1 MTPEVSVVVVAH
13 RSSDEAVECIASLRL
28 SLREEGVSGEIVLV
42 DCGSGAAEAH
52 RLESAGADLFLP
64 LPDNRGYS
72 GGVNAGLARARSFRL
87 LLSNAD
93 VVFRPGA
100 IRPLL
105 EAVDDPAVGA
115 AAPLAFWDDADRL
128 RLPPGWEPGFRSDL
142 AQVSAGRHPQ
152 RDARRFASHARETL
166 RLWQSGG
173 VARQLS
179 GAVLAARR
187 DTFDR
192 VGRFDERF
200 PFEFEE
206 TEWEDRVRARGLELR
221 FVPSA
226 RVRHRWGSSAAGAGE
241 TAARRVRSRQLYW
254 RMRYGRV
261 GRSILERASRRRS
274 GVSFPGTL
282 EPRLEAREG
291 AWVAIST
298 NPSLLPFAGAPL
310 DDGFVLPADVA
321 KRLPPVPL
329 FLRSFRA
336 SDGQPIETRVW
347 EAERE

>member
-1 MTPEVSVVVVAH
+1 MVPEISVIVVTH
-13 RSSDEAVECIASLRL
+13 RSSGEAVECVASLRGA
-28 SLREEGVSGEIVLV
+28 LRQEEVVGEIVLV
-42 DCGSGAAEAH
+42 DCGSGTAEAR
-52 RLESAGADLFLP
+52 RLESAGADLLLP

-72 GGVNAGLARARSFRL
+72 GGVNAGLARARSHRL

-105 EAVDDPAVGA
+105 EAIDDPAVGA
-115 AAPLAFWDDADRL
+115 AAPLAFWDEADRL
-128 RLPPGWEPGFRSDL
+128 RLPPGWKPGFRSDF
-142 AQVSAGRHPQ
+142 AQVAVGRRPS

-173 VARQLS
+173 TARQLS

-206 TEWEDRVRARGLELR
+206 TEWEDRVRGSGFELR
-221 FVPSA
+221 FVASA
-226 RVRHRWGSSAAGAGE
+226 RVRHRWGSSATGSGE
-241 TAARRVRSRQLYW
+241 TAVRRARSRELYW
-254 RMRYGRV
+254 TRRYGRL
-261 GRSILERASRRRS
+261 GRALLERAGRRRLE
-274 GVSFPGTL
+274 VSFPRTL

-291 AWVAIST
+291 AWVAVST
-298 NPSLLPFAGAPL
+298 NASLVPFAGAPL
-310 DDGFVLPADVA
+310 DRNFVLPADVA
-321 KRLPPVPL
+321 SRLPPIPI